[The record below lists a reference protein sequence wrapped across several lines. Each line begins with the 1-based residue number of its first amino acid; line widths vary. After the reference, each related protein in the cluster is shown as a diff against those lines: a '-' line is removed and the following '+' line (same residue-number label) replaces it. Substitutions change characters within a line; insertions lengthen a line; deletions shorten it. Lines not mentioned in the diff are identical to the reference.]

1 MLCGTSGV
9 LKMPK
14 LFRILSY
21 SDILTET
28 GKVFLSCNLYLIE
41 FTTCYWISFNT
52 KYNIP
57 I

>member
-1 MLCGTSGV
+1 MLCGTRGV

-28 GKVFLSCNLYLIE
+28 GKVLLSCNLNLIE
-41 FTTCYWISFNT
+41 FTACYWISFNT
-52 KYNIP
+52 KYNIA